1 MYFYLDT
8 PHKKTSAIKV
18 RYYVK
23 AEKKSF
29 VYSTGISIDPKN
41 WNKENRMPKAKAGA
55 AGFELKQIT
64 SQLNRYVEELHISI
78 NNIELEDKPVTRE
91 ELKKRL
97 NQRFKH
103 VFVKKTTLLDH
114 LDAFIEEKE
123 KLGKNTKKSI
133 DKYRGLKRKLYNYK
147 KDLKLN
153 DINKNF
159 MVDFVSYLRH
169 VDKLGDNSLNRN
181 IGYLKTFL
189 KWCRYSGIKLDE
201 TYNQVK
207 VSTRD
212 ADHVHL
218 TKQQVQILED
228 LILNKTLDKYRD
240 LFLIGVYSGQR
251 FSDYTVF
258 KKSDVINGRIEKR
271 AEKTD
276 YKSYIPISKKL
287 ETLLNKW
294 EWRLPKVSNQ
304 KFNQNIKEVCKIAGF
319 TDEVTKTNYIGNRKI
334 ESIEP
339 FYKRVGSHT
348 ARRTFIT
355 LAANANV
362 PDHVIMAICGIRDS
376 KTLKTYK
383 KFNPNVLEDYV
394 ETIF

>member
-1 MYFYLDT
+1 MYFYLHT
-8 PHKKTSAIKV
+8 PHKKKSAIKL

-23 AEKKSF
+23 GERKRLI
-29 VYSTGISIDPKN
+29 YSTGISIDPKN
-41 WNKENRMPKAKAGA
+41 WNKKNRMPVVKAGA

-64 SQLNRYVEELHISI
+64 SQLNRYVEELHTSV
-78 NNIELEDKPVTRE
+78 NTIESEDKPVTRE

-103 VFVKKTTLLDH
+103 VFIKKTTLLDH
-114 LDAFIEEKE
+114 LDAFIEEKVSF
-123 KLGKNTKKSI
+123 GKYQNRTI
-133 DKYRGLKRKLYNYK
+133 DKYNALKNKIIYFK
-147 KDLKLN
+147 KDAKLT
-153 DINKNF
+153 DINKKFMIDFINF
-159 MVDFVSYLRH
+159 LRLKH
-169 VDKLGDNSLNRN
+169 NMTDITLNRN

-201 TYNQVK
+201 TYNQVT

-218 TKQQVQILED
+218 SKEQVKTLEN
-228 LILNKTLDKYRD
+228 LILNKTLNKYRD

-287 ETLLNKW
+287 EELLNKW

-304 KFNQNIKEVCKIAGF
+304 KFNQNIKEVCRIAGF
-319 TDEVTKTNYIGNRKI
+319 TDEVTKTTYIGNKKI